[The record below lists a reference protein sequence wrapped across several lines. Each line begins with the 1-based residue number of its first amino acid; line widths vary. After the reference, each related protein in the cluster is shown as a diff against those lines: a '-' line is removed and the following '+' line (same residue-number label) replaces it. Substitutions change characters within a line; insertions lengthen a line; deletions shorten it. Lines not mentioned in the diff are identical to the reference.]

1 MSIYHESKGSPV
13 LKAII
18 VVLLGVLLYVLYE
31 PYQVREREENYKKES
46 RLRMMNIRT
55 AQLQYISEKG
65 VYANSLDTLVAFVK
79 EKLAAGAIDPSI
91 FKPLSH
97 GAFTPDSLLKT
108 PKSQRPYSLQTV
120 EQTVIKKYLL
130 EDPDGYGS
138 IGSLTDDT
146 RVNKASWE
154 E

>member
-1 MSIYHESKGSPV
+1 
-13 LKAII
+13 
-18 VVLLGVLLYVLYE
+18 VLYE
-31 PYQVREREENYKKES
+31 PYQIREQEEAFKKES
-46 RLRMMNIRT
+46 RLRMMNIRV

-65 VYANSLDTLVAFVK
+65 VYCTSLDTLVAFIK
-79 EKLAAGAIDPSI
+79 MKLDSGLLNPII

-97 GAFTPDSLLKT
+97 GSFSLDSLFRT
-108 PKSQRPYSLQTV
+108 PKSQRPYVLQTV
-120 EQTVIKKYLL
+120 ETTVIKKYLL

-138 IGSLTDDT
+138 IGSLTDDA

>member
-1 MSIYHESKGSPV
+1 MSIYHESKGSPI

-18 VVLLGVLLYVLYE
+18 VVLLGVLVYVLYE
-31 PYQVREREENYKKES
+31 PYQIRQREEMFKKES
-46 RLRMMNIRT
+46 RLRMMNIRA
-55 AQLQYISEKG
+55 AQLAYISEYG
-65 VYANSLDTLVAFVK
+65 RYCSSLDSLVAFIK
-79 EKLAAGAIDPSI
+79 ERLQDGKLDPSV
-91 FKPLSH
+91 FKPLTH
-97 GAFTPDSLLKT
+97 GTFEPDSLLHS
-108 PKSQRPYSLQTV
+108 PKSLKPYSLQTI
-120 EQTVIKKYLL
+120 ETTVIKKYLL

>member
-1 MSIYHESKGSPV
+1 MSIYHEAKGSPV

-18 VVLLGVLLYVLYE
+18 VVLLGILLYVLYE
-31 PYQVREREENYKKES
+31 PYQIREREESYKKES
-46 RLRMMNIRT
+46 RLRMTNIRT

-65 VYANSLDTLVAFVK
+65 VYANNLDTLVAFIK
-79 EKLAAGAIDPSI
+79 AKLAAGAIDRSI

-97 GAFTPDSLLKT
+97 GEFSPDSLFRT

>member
-1 MSIYHESKGSPV
+1 MSIYHESKGSPI

-18 VVLLGVLLYVLYE
+18 VILVGVLIYVLYE
-31 PYQVREREENYKKES
+31 PYQIRQREEMFKKES
-46 RLRMMNIRT
+46 RLRMMNIRA
-55 AQLQYISEKG
+55 AQLAYISEHG
-65 VYANSLDTLVAFVK
+65 RYCSSVDSLVSFIK
-79 EKLAAGAIDPSI
+79 EKLQAGTLEAAV
-91 FKPLSH
+91 FKPLTH
-97 GAFTPDSLLKT
+97 GSFEPDSLLHS

-120 EQTVIKKYLL
+120 ETTVIKKYLL